1 MWMCGGGRFSSRE
14 GPFASHQLRM
24 SLAGPRGAA
33 EGPAAALIDSRL
45 DAACHLPALVFA
57 H

>member
-1 MWMCGGGRFSSRE
+1 
-14 GPFASHQLRM
+14 M